1 MLSEDRARRREHNC
15 INLGCIVTVTVP
27 EMVAPAMQ
35 TGRVPARSTSRAVSG
50 PEKKYIATCRDKGA
64 VI

>member
-1 MLSEDRARRREHNC
+1 MRLEDRARRREHSCSN
-15 INLGCIVTVTVP
+15 IGSVVTVTVP

-50 PEKKYIATCRDKGA
+50 PEKKYIAT
-64 VI
+64 